1 MSIKT
6 LKHKVSIIIPFFK
19 KKKYIQQTIKSVLN
33 QTYQNFEIFIIY
45 DDPDRTDLSFIK
57 KIVKKDKRIKLLIN
71 KKNLGA
77 GLSRNHAIKHS
88 EGKYIAFLDSD
99 DYWKKNKL
107 EKQIGFMEKNNF
119 KFTHTTYD
127 VINLRG
133 SFVSR
138 RIAKNFFTTEELLRS
153 CDIGLSTVVLY
164 RNLLNKNCLFP
175 DLKTKEDF
183 VLWLKILKNKVKI
196 FGINETLANWRITEK
211 SLSSS
216 IFQKLNDAF
225 KVYYYYMKFN
235 SLKSIYYTFIL
246 SLNFLKKK

>member
-1 MSIKT
+1 MST
-6 LKHKVSIIIPFFK
+6 NRLNCKVSIIIPFFK
-19 KKKYIQQTIKSVLN
+19 KKNYILGTIESALK

-45 DDPDRTDLSFIK
+45 DDPDRTDLFFIK

-77 GLSRNHAIKHS
+77 GLSRNRAIKHS
-88 EGKYIAFLDSD
+88 KGKYIAFLDSD

-183 VLWLKILKNKVKI
+183 VLWLKILKNKVRI
-196 FGINETLANWRITEK
+196 FGIDESLSKWRNTEK

-216 IFQKLNDAF
+216 ILQKLKDAY
-225 KVYYYYMKFN
+225 KLYNYYMKFN
-235 SLKSIYYTFIL
+235 VLKSIYFTLIL